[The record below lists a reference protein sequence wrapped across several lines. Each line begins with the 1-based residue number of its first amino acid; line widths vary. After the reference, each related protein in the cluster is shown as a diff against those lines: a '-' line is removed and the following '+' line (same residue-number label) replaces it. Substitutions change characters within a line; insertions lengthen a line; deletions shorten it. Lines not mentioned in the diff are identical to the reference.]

1 MHSGGKT
8 SNRNSF
14 RAVLQLD
21 KFTKK
26 SNTKK
31 PVRLFI
37 SVEAKVHGGLMS
49 GIILME
55 TEQVRSMARQ
65 LEQVSLDIESRVSDV
80 LTLIRRLDWQ
90 GASRD
95 VFVNDAQKIIQSII
109 TQSTQGLDL
118 SRRVDREVTEWESQD
133 QSADYGSIS
142 PSPILIGAVIIG
154 GTIIV
159 GPILGRIAKE
169 WNKWWWSQTL
179 QGLSSDEAYQRI
191 MDILDN
197 SPIGRQA
204 IEDAKRL
211 GLKYLLAPA
220 GSGTYFD
227 PPDTIYIDPTL
238 QQDMASDAFIH
249 ELEHA
254 KQNAEHLLPD
264 PRSVTQ
270 EEFIQKT
277 IGCEADAVIK
287 EFLYEQQNGILN
299 AQSNPPYEQS
309 FWNTVNE
316 KIAELQKVT
325 PPMSKEAINE
335 MAMQAGRQDLIDA
348 YMRGDITTSTTHQS
362 YVDYY
367 GNAWTDSNKK

>member
-1 MHSGGKT
+1 
-8 SNRNSF
+8 
-14 RAVLQLD
+14 
-21 KFTKK
+21 
-26 SNTKK
+26 
-31 PVRLFI
+31 
-37 SVEAKVHGGLMS
+37 MS

-65 LEQVSLDIESRVSDV
+65 LDQVSMDIEGQASD
-80 LTLIRRLDWQ
+80 LLASIRKLDWQ
-90 GASRD
+90 GPSRD
-95 VFVNDAQKIIQSII
+95 VFLNDAQKIIQSII
-109 TQSTQGLDL
+109 TQSTQGSEL
-118 SRRVDREVTEWESQD
+118 SKRVDREVTEWESQD
-133 QSADYGSIS
+133 QSADYGVIS
-142 PSPILIGAVIIG
+142 PSPILIGVVIVGGIIG
-154 GTIIV
+154 ISPVLVKIEQ
-159 GPILGRIAKE
+159 E
-169 WNKWWWSQTL
+169 WRKWWWSQTL

-277 IGCEADAVIK
+277 IDCEADAVIK
-287 EFLYEQQNGILN
+287 EFLYQKQNGILN
-299 AQSNPPYEQS
+299 DQSNPPWEQS

-325 PPMSKEAINE
+325 PPMSKDAINE

-348 YMRGDITTSTTHQS
+348 FMQGDITTSTTGQS

-367 GNAWTDSNKK
+367 GDGWLEENK